1 MIEYYTGRYDNV
13 SGFAIDRTVMD
24 SLLIKWLGGNYLD
37 IMTWKEKAQKYDEII
52 KRLDKFNKVEQAME
66 WTAWAAEIAKE
77 NKSR

>member
-1 MIEYYTGRYDNV
+1 MDDNIA
-13 SGFAIDRTVMD
+13 GFAIDRNMMD
-24 SLLIKWLGGNYLD
+24 TWLKQIFEGDYQD
-37 IMTWKEKAQKYDEII
+37 IIEWREKAKKYDEII